1 MSICLIRVVLNCL
14 YIKVF
19 LRGAKLS
26 LEGVKMEIVC
36 SDINFFNFD
45 FQISNIQAKI
55 IHIQRGIIYGEEE
68 ARILS
73 EGKSGDNKPV

>member
-1 MSICLIRVVLNCL
+1 
-14 YIKVF
+14 
-19 LRGAKLS
+19 
-26 LEGVKMEIVC
+26 MEIVC

>member
-1 MSICLIRVVLNCL
+1 MQSMSICLISGLLNCS

-19 LRGAKLS
+19 LRQTELS
-26 LEGVKMEIVC
+26 LKGVNFKLVG

-55 IHIQRGIIYGEEE
+55 VHTQRGIYGEKE
-68 ARILS
+68 ARVFS
-73 EGKSGDNKPV
+73 